1 MIRSIVCATAL
12 ILTIL
17 LGTSVEGQLRVGAEE
32 VRSFPIP
39 PRKSNFDFVNAD
51 NLVKYLSSELES
63 YQSRYQ
69 QTYTKLTQLHEQ
81 LGIDSQTDSSFEE
94 VRKALQTQRY
104 QLKVEL
110 AGIQAKAKAIQSQQD
125 KLLLTDDQK
134 EIEADLHQNRI
145 RILTRMH
152 ETLKRLEP
160 KGSTSETQVLT
171 AELQLQDAKREFAK
185 SKRQGSKLPPA
196 IKQKFFDVN
205 LQLAEKKAMLDANEK
220 MLRDMFDQQDKI
232 RESKILERS
241 LVRYFSE
248 IESLQKELKR
258 TLLVRAEQMKLK
270 DSESKESKKKDP

>member
-1 MIRSIVCATAL
+1 M
-12 ILTIL
+12 
-17 LGTSVEGQLRVGAEE
+17 
-32 VRSFPIP
+32 
-39 PRKSNFDFVNAD
+39 
-51 NLVKYLSSELES
+51 
-63 YQSRYQ
+63 
-69 QTYTKLTQLHEQ
+69 
-81 LGIDSQTDSSFEE
+81 
-94 VRKALQTQRY
+94 RKALQTQRY